1 QVQVEHKGETKR
13 FPLEKLSSMVL
24 TKMKRIT
31 EAFLGKIAPNAVVT
45 VSPYFHDSCI
55 SGLNELRIVKG
66 PTAVAFAYSL
76 NEKVRAER
84 KELIFLGGGTFD
96 MSNLTIKNEI
106 FEVKTTAREANDR
119 GDWWRNWRVGFGISP
134 LRGVRPEAQA
144 SIPSLEHQ
152 RNGAWQRQRHFSF
165 ERAREE
171 DFLLQP
177 ITLFFSR
184 GRACI
189 SALPEDRLRSEA
201 LGWGTHPPSSL
212 KSEWHLPLTGDT
224 EVLFFQCCQSP
235 FRNSHSVT
243 KSDSW
248 LEGRGGQR
256 RILRCLGM
264 FADLPWVNCAEA
276 VRGDQAG
283 GGRQLG
289 AIRQP
294 NFFLRK
300 ETQTFTNYS
309 HHQPGVL
316 IQIIDG
322 KCTITKDNNLLGKFE
337 LTDITH
343 ALCAVPQFEVTFDID
358 TNGTFNISTVDES
371 GKENK
376 ITITK
381 HKNSLTKEDS
391 KHMVQE
397 AEEYKAQE
405 KKQWDKVSSKKS
417 LKFIASNIKSTAAD
431 EKLQDEDKQMILDKC
446 NEIITWLDK
455 NQTAEKEEL
464 AHQQR
469 ELEKLCSP
477 MIPKLSQRA
486 GGKPGGMP
494 GFPSDG
500 APPPGGCSSGPT
512 NEELD

>member
-106 FEVKTTAREANDR
+106 FEVKTTAREAN
-119 GDWWRNWRVGFGISP
+119 
-134 LRGVRPEAQA
+134 
-144 SIPSLEHQ
+144 
-152 RNGAWQRQRHFSF
+152 
-165 ERAREE
+165 
-171 DFLLQP
+171 
-177 ITLFFSR
+177 
-184 GRACI
+184 
-189 SALPEDRLRSEA
+189 ALPEERREKLLKYLCMVYTPPHPYPLQQPLFLQPLPAAARQLPCSLEYNLSHTLESHLPHPASWYLLRRQKQSQAYGSAFRRVHWPAYKGLTLRRIDSE
-201 LGWGTHPPSSL
+201 
-212 KSEWHLPLTGDT
+212 SEWHLPLTGDT

-486 GGKPGGMP
+486 GGKPGGI
-494 GFPSDG
+494 DG

>member
-106 FEVKTTAREANDR
+106 FEVKTTAREC
-119 GDWWRNWRVGFGISP
+119 
-134 LRGVRPEAQA
+134 
-144 SIPSLEHQ
+144 SLG

-189 SALPEDRLRSEA
+189 SALPEERTS
-201 LGWGTHPPSSL
+201 PSSSKAITL
-212 KSEWHLPLTGDT
+212 LSGIQFIPHSRIPLAPPCILVPAEEAEAEPEESTGLPTRVSLCGGDT

-486 GGKPGGMP
+486 GGKPGG
-494 GFPSDG
+494 
-500 APPPGGCSSGPT
+500 
-512 NEELD
+512 